1 MKYDE
6 FHIIVVTVCSWYMFL
21 TKICLSE
28 GNAMEKFVC
37 NVCGYMY
44 DPEEGDPSNGIDPG
58 TPFDIVL
65 EDWSCLLCGVGKDE
79 FAVNE

>member
-1 MKYDE
+1 MKCHE
-6 FHIIVVTVCSWYMFL
+6 RI
-21 TKICLSE
+21 K
-28 GNAMEKFVC
+28 MEKFVC

-65 EDWSCLLCGVGKDE
+65 EDWSCPLCGVGKDE